1 MDAGKMCPCQLGW
14 PRELGLRFV
23 HLVRISPKLLPS
35 VVERVEVGDG
45 VGRTAAVFE
54 QGATETASFIGM
66 STASPV
72 MLAVGPRRASASAFL
87 RVSDG
92 TSPSQYRCHSFL

>member
-45 VGRTAAVFE
+45 VGRTAAVCCLLLSGVFFLLFAGCAE
-54 QGATETASFIGM
+54 DCPAGPGE
-66 STASPV
+66 
-72 MLAVGPRRASASAFL
+72 AVER
-87 RVSDG
+87 
-92 TSPSQYRCHSFL
+92 